1 MDPKKIT
8 GPLPLPEQVTLREPC
23 GSATVMHF
31 ASGVVVRPWIWC
43 GQPTSN
49 VLLQLVTYKVD
60 SDYLSTNGKS
70 GGLQTFNLINL
81 HCGFLHED

>member
-1 MDPKKIT
+1 MDPQKATSRFPIPK
-8 GPLPLPEQVTLREPC
+8 EVTLSKPR
-23 GSATVMHF
+23 GSTRVMYV
-31 ASGVVVRPWIWC
+31 ASEVMIRPWIWC